1 MDDLKTTRLAQA
13 LGIPFDTKQVSNS
26 WLPSAAHRHF
36 TNIRSIFSA
45 SPPDTLHYLKNTP
58 SDSLPRIAIAAS
70 DETLP
75 ALLEIKQR
83 SQDQAVAVYLGLPN
97 TKLTNIDAL
106 VLSKLDQMRLRH
118 LGPARANLE
127 NSISTMLPLSGAT
140 IHSQQEAA
148 QSGCDRMIAVC
159 IGSGLEPAGY
169 QILSDD
175 IDMLTDGLFQVAG
188 SNQVKI
194 LLSCKMHRGI
204 KSMIESR
211 LIRKLQ
217 NTYTDSNGISHNPV
231 NLEVIDYS
239 QSGQPSPEAIL
250 KLASHAVVTAD
261 DIPSVSLAASLGLPV
276 YISGEERTTRI
287 LRNYYRVL
295 DTNNIVRRFY
305 PKGSRYSYMLLA
317 DIEGE
322 IDEFSAIRDHEPWA
336 RYNAQQDLENVAAF
350 IHERYRL
357 LNA

>member
-1 MDDLKTTRLAQA
+1 
-13 LGIPFDTKQVSNS
+13 
-26 WLPSAAHRHF
+26 
-36 TNIRSIFSA
+36 
-45 SPPDTLHYLKNTP
+45 
-58 SDSLPRIAIAAS
+58 
-70 DETLP
+70 
-75 ALLEIKQR
+75 
-83 SQDQAVAVYLGLPN
+83 
-97 TKLTNIDAL
+97 
-106 VLSKLDQMRLRH
+106 
-118 LGPARANLE
+118 
-127 NSISTMLPLSGAT
+127 
-140 IHSQQEAA
+140 
-148 QSGCDRMIAVC
+148 
-159 IGSGLEPAGY
+159 
-169 QILSDD
+169 
-175 IDMLTDGLFQVAG
+175 
-188 SNQVKI
+188 
-194 LLSCKMHRGI
+194 MHRGI